1 MDKILRSS
9 ITWESNSISAS
20 PTFVLSDY
28 SEEAFSFGHHNQIL
42 SPMTGFSL
50 FPQIRGWMW
59 FGSDHLYI
67 KAVILSLL
75 SNMERV
81 FLATKQSFTSWS
93 QLVSSCRRIS
103 GVLHTWHSYLYFG
116 SQHNLVASFWITI
129 SFQMAQQLW
138 YSSKKSLL
146 SSWLGEFTEDW
157 VFSLWWLITWHSLLL
172 PAPHD
177 SESLLFWSPCA
188 WLPSTWT
195 IHLFL
200 PSLSPQKHFL
210 PLGRLLMP
218 LLFCTILS
226 KCYSQLQ
233 F

>member
-1 MDKILRSS
+1 
-9 ITWESNSISAS
+9 
-20 PTFVLSDY
+20 
-28 SEEAFSFGHHNQIL
+28 
-42 SPMTGFSL
+42 MTGFSL

-103 GVLHTWHSYLYFG
+103 GVLHTWHAYLYFR

-146 SSWLGEFTEDW
+146 SSRLGEFTEDW
-157 VFSLWWLITWHSLLL
+157 AFPLWWLITWHSSLL
-172 PAPHD
+172 PVLL
-177 SESLLFWSPCA
+177 SL
-188 WLPSTWT
+188 
-195 IHLFL
+195 HLHKT
-200 PSLSPQKHFL
+200 Q
-210 PLGRLLMP
+210 G
-218 LLFCTILS
+218 LFCS
-226 KCYSQLQ
+226 
-233 F
+233 